1 MIKYFSVC
9 IFFFIFSHG
18 AIAQYSFSCDSINTS
33 NGSLIIY
40 FIGHGTL
47 MFEYQKQVIHVDPW
61 SKLTEYQNLPK
72 ADIILLTHHHPDHF
86 DTNAITLISK
96 SKTKIIV
103 TSSIFDIFH
112 RGKILRNYDTTVIN
126 GIKIIAVPAYN
137 ITEGRDKF
145 HPKERDNGYI
155 LSIGGKRIYIAG
167 DTENISEMK
176 SLGKINI
183 AFLPMNQP
191 YTMLPAQLADAARNI
206 NPEILYPYH
215 FGDTDTTGLR
225 KLLSGTNI
233 DLRFRS
239 MK

>member
-9 IFFFIFSHG
+9 IFFFIFSHA

-33 NGSLIIY
+33 NGVLTIY

-47 MFEYQKQVIHVDPW
+47 MFEYQKQVIHIDPW
-61 SKLTEYQNLPK
+61 SKLADYRKLPK

-86 DTNAITLISK
+86 DTSAINLMSK

-103 TSSIFDIFH
+103 TSSIFDILQ
-112 RGKILRNYDTTVIN
+112 RGTILNNYDTIIIN

-137 ITEGRDKF
+137 ITAGRDKF
-145 HPKERDNGYI
+145 HPKGRDNGYI
-155 LSIGGKRIYIAG
+155 LLIGEKRIYIAG
-167 DTENISEMK
+167 DTENIPEMK
-176 SLGKINI
+176 SLGKIDV

-191 YTMLPAQLADAARNI
+191 YTMLPEQLADATRNI
-206 NPEILYPYH
+206 NPKILYPYH
-215 FGDTDTTGLR
+215 LGDTDTTGLR
-225 KLLSGTNI
+225 KLLVGTNI
-233 DLRFRS
+233 DLRFRP